1 MSNKVKLNIT
11 MRRPSSCN
19 SCPFNKDG
27 GYNEPNFCEIHPSKS
42 VDIYKASTPKEGIS
56 DTCPLYATNIVDMV
70 ADVGEFGYYCFE
82 VVGGKNDNSP
92 SSKTCSNCEY
102 CLFDDDFVYGYCHLQ
117 DGIDGVLPNPYEDIG
132 RCDHYKPKESD
143 N

>member
-19 SCPFNKDG
+19 SCPFNKKG
-27 GYNEPNFCEIHPSKS
+27 WINEPNWCGIHPSKS

-56 DTCPLYATNIVDMV
+56 DTCPLYATDIVDMV
-70 ADVGEFGYYCFE
+70 ADVGEFGYYYFE

-92 SSKTCSNCEY
+92 SSKTCSNCKY
-102 CLFDDDFVYGYCHLQ
+102 CSIDDEDEAYFRTISNLIKYFE
-117 DGIDGVLPNPYEDIG
+117 IDVVVKREKK
-132 RCDHYKPKESD
+132 R
-143 N
+143 